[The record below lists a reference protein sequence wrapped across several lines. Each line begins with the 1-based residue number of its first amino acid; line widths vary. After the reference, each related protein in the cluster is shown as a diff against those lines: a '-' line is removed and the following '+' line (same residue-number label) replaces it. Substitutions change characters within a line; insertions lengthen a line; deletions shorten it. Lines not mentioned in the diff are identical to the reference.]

1 MAGADRQTDRGKGEM
16 ENELRR
22 IGREVA
28 LVIGLIVI
36 ALIIGGLLVW
46 AIYSVI
52 GTLTDNGRH
61 WLAVGLVFAVPLA
74 YALGLQVA
82 KSHKAGIER
91 GLDLKIGAA
100 QRQSTVKPTVQPTP
114 KVSPAAQF
122 NDVLPQVTPQ
132 AQIVMRT
139 DDAQSTIDM

>member
-1 MAGADRQTDRGKGEM
+1 MGAELKRVR
-16 ENELRR
+16 NEFLMYV
-22 IGREVA
+22 G
-28 LVIGLIVI
+28 LVVIVL
-36 ALIIGGLLVW
+36 AVGGLLVW
-46 AIYSVI
+46 GVYTVI